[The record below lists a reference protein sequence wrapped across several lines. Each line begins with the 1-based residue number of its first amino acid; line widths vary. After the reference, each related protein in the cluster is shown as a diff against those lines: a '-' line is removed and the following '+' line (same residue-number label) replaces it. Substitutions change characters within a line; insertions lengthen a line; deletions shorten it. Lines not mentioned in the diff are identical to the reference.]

1 MRKTV
6 IAILLVVA
14 MLFVSCSPNATE
26 NKKSDGEE
34 TKEPTSEEFLTSYFA
49 SSACEWLAYEFI
61 SNKAVDSEGNVIIDK
76 FPKVALSYYF
86 EGTDDLTRYHIT
98 EATEVSGT
106 LKNRYDADNVIVK
119 FKYYVESREN
129 KDTDYTCN
137 HTEANVKTGFVAFSL
152 KESYTETETT
162 YSTIKLNFNPS
173 YKDGDLPSLDSA
185 EMTTFKNI
193 SYTTDTTGKTTGGS
207 VEGVQ
212 LSDTEWAKVDAV
224 INAAG

>member
-6 IAILLVVA
+6 IAILLVIA

-34 TKEPTSEEFLTSYFA
+34 TKEPTAEEFLASYFA
-49 SSACEWLAYEFI
+49 SSACERLAYEFI
-61 SNKAVDSEGNVIIDK
+61 SNKAADSEGNVIMDK
-76 FPKVALSYYF
+76 VPKVALSNYF
-86 EGTDDLTRYHIT
+86 ESNDNLTRYHIT
-98 EATEVSGT
+98 EATEASGT

-119 FKYYVESREN
+119 FKYYVESRED
-129 KDTDYTCN
+129 KEAGYTCN
-137 HTEANVKTGFVAFSL
+137 HTEADVKTGFVAFSL
-152 KESYTETETT
+152 KESDTETETT
-162 YSTIKLNFNPS
+162 YSTIKLNFNP
-173 YKDGDLPSLDSA
+173 YKDRDLPSLDSA

-193 SYTTDTTGKTTGGS
+193 SYTTDKTGKTTGGS

-224 INAAG
+224 INAVG